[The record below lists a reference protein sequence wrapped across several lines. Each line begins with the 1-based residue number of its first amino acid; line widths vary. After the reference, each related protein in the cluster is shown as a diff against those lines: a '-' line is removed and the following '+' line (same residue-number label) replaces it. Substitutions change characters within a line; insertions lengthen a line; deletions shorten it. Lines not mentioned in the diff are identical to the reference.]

1 MRLWI
6 LILLPLGLISCN
18 ESNTRFV
25 KKSSNQTG
33 IDFQNNLTYTED
45 FNPYTYRNFFNG
57 GGVALGDI
65 NNDGLIDIYF
75 TGNIVDNA
83 LYLNKGNWEFENITE
98 SAGVLCRDNW
108 STGAT
113 FVDIN
118 NDGFLLDK
126 FIKCKNKIENH
137 FKCFI
142 NVNCIN
148 NYKFINPHYISNIK
162 YTNVFNKTYKSNN
175 TVELFNNLYND
186 VLNCINPF

>member
-18 ESNTRFV
+18 ESDTRFV

-83 LYLNKGNWEFENITE
+83 LYLNN
-98 SAGVLCRDNW
+98 C
-108 STGAT
+108 
-113 FVDIN
+113 
-118 NDGFLLDK
+118 LL
-126 FIKCKNKIENH
+126 
-137 FKCFI
+137 
-142 NVNCIN
+142 
-148 NYKFINPHYISNIK
+148 
-162 YTNVFNKTYKSNN
+162 YTSDAAD
-175 TVELFNNLYND
+175 E
-186 VLNCINPF
+186 

>member
-18 ESNTRFV
+18 EPDTRFV
-25 KKSSNQTG
+25 KKNSNHTG

-83 LYLNKGNWEFENITE
+83 LYLNKGNWEFEN
-98 SAGVLCRDNW
+98 
-108 STGAT
+108 
-113 FVDIN
+113 
-118 NDGFLLDK
+118 
-126 FIKCKNKIENH
+126 
-137 FKCFI
+137 
-142 NVNCIN
+142 
-148 NYKFINPHYISNIK
+148 
-162 YTNVFNKTYKSNN
+162 
-175 TVELFNNLYND
+175 
-186 VLNCINPF
+186 